1 LYDAPSFGDVLL
13 AGEGSV
19 GDSMLVIASAA
30 NPARRLYKLE
40 WRDAAGTVVRSV
52 DCDSTKRAVTDSLRC
67 LWTTTGLHSLCC
79 AVVDEAGSRRVDTAR
94 IGIVTD
100 PPEVEIL
107 IRASR
112 FASRDRGKGNPAF
125 AFGDTIALH
134 CEANDAFGS
143 IAGVAWRFGRADG
156 VSETMT
162 FDTVALAPDSAIA
175 GYPLFAAARD
185 DDGNV
190 TSDTL
195 AVDVNLFAPATDT
208 AAFKARMYHSA
219 VVFNGSMWIFGG
231 LGFAQQTPKTTF
243 TSLNDAWVSE
253 NGKDWTQVSTNAPA
267 RSGHA
272 MIAFNGKLWLVGG
285 FASSWGKYK
294 NDVWRS
300 ADGISW
306 TCVTDS
312 AAFSPRIHHLCVA
325 FNQRMWII
333 GGLTRA
339 SHMNDVWSS
348 TDGLLWEKA
357 VDTAAFP
364 ARCFH
369 SSLVF
374 AEKMWVIGGRD
385 NGYNPLNDVWYSVD
399 GATWNPA
406 SPDADFSPRQ
416 GLTCLVHD
424 DKMWIIGGYGFDASD
439 MATDVWNS
447 NDGTSWTQVSDSP
460 GVAPRAFHSGLVS
473 GNRMWVIA
481 GMTGPSTLSNGVWRS
496 GALTE

>member
-1 LYDAPSFGDVLL
+1 
-13 AGEGSV
+13 
-19 GDSMLVIASAA
+19 
-30 NPARRLYKLE
+30 
-40 WRDAAGTVVRSV
+40 
-52 DCDSTKRAVTDSLRC
+52 
-67 LWTTTGLHSLCC
+67 
-79 AVVDEAGSRRVDTAR
+79 
-94 IGIVTD
+94 
-100 PPEVEIL
+100 
-107 IRASR
+107 
-112 FASRDRGKGNPAF
+112 
-125 AFGDTIALH
+125 
-134 CEANDAFGS
+134 
-143 IAGVAWRFGRADG
+143 
-156 VSETMT
+156 
-162 FDTVALAPDSAIA
+162 
-175 GYPLFAAARD
+175 
-185 DDGNV
+185 
-190 TSDTL
+190 
-195 AVDVNLFAPATDT
+195 
-208 AAFKARMYHSA
+208 
-219 VVFNGSMWIFGG
+219 
-231 LGFAQQTPKTTF
+231 
-243 TSLNDAWVSE
+243 
-253 NGKDWTQVSTNAPA
+253 
-267 RSGHA
+267 
-272 MIAFNGKLWLVGG
+272 
-285 FASSWGKYK
+285 
-294 NDVWRS
+294 
-300 ADGISW
+300 
-306 TCVTDS
+306 
-312 AAFSPRIHHLCVA
+312 
-325 FNQRMWII
+325 MWII

-424 DKMWIIGGYGFDASD
+424 DKMWIIGCYGFDASD